1 MKNIKIFTGLLL
13 AASVAAT
20 GCSDD
25 FLELEPPTQQPI
37 EEYYTTEEHVYEA
50 LIAAYDPLH
59 WFDWYNDMNGTAQYN
74 PVNVM
79 SDIMADDIWVGGS
92 SRTDNQYWHLMM
104 NYEANP
110 VKDMCMEGL
119 WSVCYTGVKRSND
132 VLTYI
137 GWASADISEENQ
149 TLFNA
154 QARVLRAFYYNL
166 LWKFYGNIPFYTEN
180 LSFPYLAEQKQADD
194 VYDAVITDLES
205 VIDANALPMKWTDT
219 STEDNVGKVSQ
230 AMAYMLYAEMV
241 MYQNDESRYQK
252 ALGYMQEI
260 IHDTEYQLMRPYAA
274 IFQESGE
281 WGSESIF
288 EINYKSQNAVRSYS
302 GPLVAGGTIL
312 PRLITP
318 YAYAANAGDTEGID
332 TGWGFC
338 PVRLETYNM
347 YAEGDQRRDVT
358 CFDANAHG
366 TYEHRYQDTGY
377 FLGKYIARTA
387 NLEGQLADADLNF
400 NNNLRVYRYAETL
413 LNAAELLVRTG
424 GDTGLASQYLNEV
437 HGRSGLTDTVDP
449 TIDNIINERRLEF
462 VGEGKRYWDLVRTG
476 KAATTLVPDSYGY
489 RTNTWS
495 ESKKY
500 LPIPQSEIDAA
511 QGTLTQNN
519 Y

>member
-1 MKNIKIFTGLLL
+1 MKTNKIFTGLLL
-13 AASVAAT
+13 AASVVSV

-25 FLELEPPTQQPI
+25 FLEVTPPTQNPI

-50 LIAAYDPLH
+50 LVAAYDPLH
-59 WFDWYNDMNGTAQYN
+59 WPDWNGSQYN
-74 PVNVM
+74 PVNIM

-92 SRTDNQYWHLMM
+92 DRTDNQFWHLMM

-110 VKDMCMEGL
+110 ENCMSGL
-119 WSVCYTGVKRSND
+119 WTCEFTGIKRCND

-137 GWASADISEENQ
+137 GWAADDISAENQ
-149 TLFNA
+149 ALFNA
-154 QARVLRAFYYNL
+154 QARVLRAYYYNN
-166 LWKFYGNIPFYTEN
+166 LWKFWGNIPFYMEN
-180 LSFPYLAEQKQADD
+180 LEFPYLAEQRTADE
-194 VYDAVITDLES
+194 VYDAVITDLED
-205 VIDANALPMKWTDT
+205 VIDANVLPMRWEDT

-241 MYQNDESRYQK
+241 MYQNDDSRYQK
-252 ALGYMQEI
+252 ALGYMQDI
-260 IHDTEYQLMRPYAA
+260 ISSTEYQLMRPYSA
-274 IFQESGE
+274 IFEETGE

-288 EINYKSQNAVRSYS
+288 EINYKSQNAVRSYN

-318 YAYAANAGDTEGID
+318 YGYSANAGDTEGID
-332 TGWGFC
+332 QGWGFC
-338 PVRLETYNM
+338 PVRLETYDM

-387 NLEGQLADADLNF
+387 NLEGQLADGDLNF
-400 NNNLRVYRYAETL
+400 NNNLRIYRYAETL

-437 HGRSGLTDTVDP
+437 HSRSGLTDTVDP
-449 TIDNIINERRLEF
+449 TIENIINERRLEF

-476 KAATTLVPDSYGY
+476 MAATTLRPDSYGY